1 MILRY
6 ILNMIDLASCA
17 SAVRVLFFT
26 ALSIAALPAPV
37 AYWTFE
43 DSTGNTLTDKSG
55 SSAHGV
61 VTGSLISVPG
71 ISGKAFEFNGSTY
84 VTIPSPPSLP
94 QSFTFSTWVWQSS
107 QNGDV
112 PVLEFC
118 CFTGYSGLHIWLN
131 AVGGTVS
138 PGNIAFNLRPAP
150 MPANAG
156 TNTAAGVLTPGQ
168 WHHVVLTFDSLS
180 RTATVYADKV
190 QRSTFTFAGV
200 GNRPTVSGAP
210 LYLGYRPSASL
221 DSRSGVRY
229 TGRMDEIRIYT
240 SSMSQAQVDSVYAL
254 SILPPPPN
262 TDSAIA
268 YWNFEDAAGTV
279 LKDGSG
285 NGNNGTIANGGGW
298 GDGVKGKALYFSG
311 STKISVPGNA
321 YLGAAN
327 YSWSAWIKLA
337 AAGDQTLM
345 TVQNASGWPYR
356 RLWIAA
362 SQSAGVPRGNL
373 FFDFEN
379 VSSSSGAEVFS
390 ASALVESGWRHIAVS
405 HNNGTMTFYLDGV
418 LNKTQSF
425 SMGPVVSTDPFFLG
439 AGSIAN
445 GVGGFTGWMDEVRIY
460 ARALGA
466 PEIAAIH
473 KSSDPSG
480 VRTGRPAVGTLR
492 LRRSGAASFNLE
504 GLGEGVSARVDV
516 LGADG
521 RAVASWRGVRD
532 RTPLVMP
539 GLGQEGTR
547 LLRIR
552 TSEGKSLS
560 LKAVWLTP

>member
-1 MILRY
+1 
-6 ILNMIDLASCA
+6 MIDLASCA
-17 SAVRVLFFT
+17 SAVRVLFFA

-37 AYWTFE
+37 AYWNFD
-43 DSTGNTLTDKSG
+43 DSTGTTLTDKTG
-55 SSAHGV
+55 NSAHGV
-61 VTGSLISVPG
+61 ITGSLKSV
-71 ISGKAFEFNGSTY
+71 SGVFGKSLEFNGSTY
-84 VTIPSPPSLP
+84 VTIPTPPPLP
-94 QSFTFSTWVWQSS
+94 QSFTFSVWVWQSS
-107 QNGDV
+107 QNSDV

-118 CFTGYSGLHIWLN
+118 CPSNYSGLHIWLN
-131 AVGGTVS
+131 AAGSTVT

-150 MPANAG
+150 LPANAG
-156 TNTAAGVLTPGQ
+156 VNTVGGVLSPSQ
-168 WHHVVLTFDSLS
+168 WHHVVLTFDSLT
-180 RTATVYADKV
+180 RTATIYADKI
-190 QRSTFTFAGV
+190 QRSAFTFQGT
-200 GNRPTVSGAP
+200 GNRPTVSGSP

-221 DSRSGVRY
+221 DSRAGVRY
-229 TGRMDEIRIYT
+229 TGRMDELRLYA
-240 SSMSQAQVDSVYAL
+240 SSMNQAQVDSVYAL
-254 SILPPPPN
+254 DPTPKPILIPN

-279 LKDGSG
+279 LKDVSG
-285 NGNNGTIANGGGW
+285 NGNDGTITNGGGW
-298 GDGVKGKALYFSG
+298 GDGVKGKALYFTG

-327 YSWSAWIKLA
+327 YAWSAWIKLA
-337 AAGDQTLM
+337 AVGDQTLM
-345 TVQNASGWPYR
+345 TVQHASGWPYR

-362 SQSAGVPRGNL
+362 SQSAGVTRGNL

-405 HNNGTMTFYLDGV
+405 HNNGTMSFYFDGV
-418 LNKTQSF
+418 LNKTQGF
-425 SMGPVVSTDPFFLG
+425 SVGPVASTDPFFLG

-473 KSSDPSG
+473 ESSDPSG
-480 VRTGRPAVGTLR
+480 VRTGRSTVGTLR
-492 LRRSGAASFNLE
+492 LRRSGEASFNLE
-504 GLGEGVSARVDV
+504 GLGEGVTARVDV

-532 RTPLVMP
+532 YTPLVMP
-539 GLGQEGTR
+539 GSGQEGTR

-552 TSEGKSLS
+552 TSEGKALS
-560 LKAVWLTP
+560 FKAVWLTP